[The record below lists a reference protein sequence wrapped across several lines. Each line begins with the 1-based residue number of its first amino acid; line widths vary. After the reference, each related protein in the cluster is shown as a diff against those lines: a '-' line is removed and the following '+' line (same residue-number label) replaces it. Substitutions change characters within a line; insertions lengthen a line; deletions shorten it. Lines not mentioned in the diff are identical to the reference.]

1 MTISLEMALPAFIGH
16 WLDRKWGTTPWLT
29 ALGAILGFITG
40 MSHLLRMAKEA
51 EQKKRK
57 KQDQQF
63 QKTDVSSETQADQKT
78 TESN

>member
-1 MTISLEMALPAFIGH
+1 MTISLEMALPAFLGH
-16 WLDRKWGTTPWLT
+16 WLDGKWGTTPWLT

-57 KQDQQF
+57 KQDQQI
-63 QKTDVSSETQADQKT
+63 QKTDVSSESQADQKSI
-78 TESN
+78 ESD